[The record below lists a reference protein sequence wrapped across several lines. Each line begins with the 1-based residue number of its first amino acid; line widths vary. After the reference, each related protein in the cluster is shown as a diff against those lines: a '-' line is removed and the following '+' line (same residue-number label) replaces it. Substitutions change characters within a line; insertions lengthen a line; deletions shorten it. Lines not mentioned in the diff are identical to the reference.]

1 VNYEYE
7 RVATPS
13 SGLRLHLNENTAG
26 CSPAVV
32 EALRSLTPVQLAE
45 YPDYDVATDATA
57 RRLGVNQDSVLLTN
71 GLDEGILVAAMVA
84 FCDPAAPELMPGSPT
99 RQPRWGGRAGVGPR
113 EQQEKEAIV
122 VVPAFDMYAACT
134 DAVGGRV
141 IEVPLESDFTFP
153 LERVLAAITD
163 RTRIVWLTNPNNP
176 TGQSIP
182 REAIVH
188 IAEAAK
194 GALVF
199 VDEAYVDFGGSTLIG
214 DAVMQKF
221 PLLIVGRTFAKA
233 YGLAGIRAGA
243 VIGQPE
249 TIAAL
254 RRVTPPYSL
263 NVCAAVALPAAFGD
277 TAYYDWYLNQVE
289 ESKQLLYGAL
299 EKAGVAYWK
308 SDANFV
314 LARFQGRGTEVQAS
328 LASGGIHIRDR
339 SGDPGCSDCLRI
351 TAGVVEHTRKFV
363 TALEW
368 LV

>member
-1 VNYEYE
+1 MNYEYE
-7 RVATPS
+7 RVATPAN
-13 SGLRLHLNENTAG
+13 GLRLHLNENTAG

-32 EALRSLTPVQLAE
+32 EALRSLTAVQLAV
-45 YPDYDVATDATA
+45 YPDYDAAIDATA
-57 RRLGVNQDSVLLTN
+57 RRLQVDPDALLLTN

-84 FCDPAAPELMPGSPT
+84 LRKVTDG
-99 RQPRWGGRAGVGPR
+99 
-113 EQQEKEAIV
+113 EAVV
-122 VVPAFDMYAACT
+122 VVPAFDMYAACS

-141 IEVPLESDFTFP
+141 IEVPLEPDFSFP

-163 RTRIVWLTNPNNP
+163 RTRVVWLTNPNNP

-182 REAIVH
+182 REAILR
-188 IAEAAK
+188 IAEAATR
-194 GALVF
+194 ALVF
-199 VDEAYVDFGGSTLIG
+199 VDEAYVDFGGATLIG
-214 DAVMQKF
+214 DPVLQQF
-221 PLLIVGRTFAKA
+221 PRLIVGRTFAKA

-243 VIGQPE
+243 VVGQPE

-263 NVCAAVALPAAFGD
+263 NACAAAALPAAFGD
-277 TAYYDWYLNQVE
+277 TAYYDWYLTQVQ

-299 EKAGVAYWK
+299 EKAGVLYWK

-314 LARFQGRGTEVQAS
+314 LARFEGRGADVQTS
-328 LASGGIHIRDR
+328 LAASGIHVRDR
-339 SGDPGCSDCLRI
+339 SGDSGCADCLRI

>member
-1 VNYEYE
+1 MSYEYE
-7 RVATPS
+7 RVATPAG
-13 SGLRLHLNENTAG
+13 GLRLHLNENTAG

-32 EALRSLTPVQLAE
+32 EAVRALTPVQLAE
-45 YPDYDVATDATA
+45 YPDYDEALGATA
-57 RRLGVNQDSVLLTN
+57 RRLGVSQDSVLLTN

-84 FCDPAAPELMPGSPT
+84 LRNNPNG
-99 RQPRWGGRAGVGPR
+99 QG
-113 EQQEKEAIV
+113 IV

-134 DAVGGRV
+134 DAVGGHV
-141 IEVPLESDFTFP
+141 IEVPLESDFAFP
-153 LERVLAAITD
+153 LERVLTAIND

-182 REAIVH
+182 REAIAR
-188 IAEAAK
+188 IAEAAT

-199 VDEAYVDFGGSTLIG
+199 VDEAYVDFGGASLIG
-214 DAVMQKF
+214 DAMMQQF
-221 PLLIVGRTFAKA
+221 PRLVVGRTFAKA

-243 VIGQPE
+243 VVGRPE
-249 TIAAL
+249 TVASL

-263 NVCAAVALPAAFGD
+263 NVCAAAALPAAFGD
-277 TAYYDWYLNQVE
+277 AAYYDWYLSQVQ
-289 ESKQLLYGAL
+289 ESKRLLYDAL
-299 EKAGVAYWK
+299 EKVGVVYWK

-314 LARFQGRGTEVQAS
+314 LARFDGRGADVQTS
-328 LASGGIHIRDR
+328 LAASGIHVRDR
-339 SGDPGCSDCLRI
+339 SSDPGCADCLRI

>member
-1 VNYEYE
+1 MNYEYE

-45 YPDYDVATDATA
+45 YPDYDVAIDATA
-57 RRLGVNQDSVLLTN
+57 RRLGVSQDSVLLTN

-84 FCDPAAPELMPGSPT
+84 FRNSPDSN
-99 RQPRWGGRAGVGPR
+99 G
-113 EQQEKEAIV
+113 IV

-153 LERVLAAITD
+153 LERVLAAIND

-199 VDEAYVDFGGSTLIG
+199 VDEAYVDFGGSTLVG

-243 VIGQPE
+243 VAGQPE